1 MDVPNSGR
9 RYLVVP
15 DLFTNDPVPEFY
27 VDSARFGYSPYGFIF
42 EFGVT
47 QLADANN
54 EPAPNKPLAV
64 VRMSP
69 QHAWVFVKTLEK
81 QIAAFESANGKINL
95 PESVKE
101 QFGT

>member
-27 VDSARFGYSPYGFIF
+27 VDAARFGYSPYGFIF